1 MNVSKVAEHGYLN
14 HTSHHSG
21 RFEKATINVQDN
33 NLQNVATFFDNS
45 ATKLTISPKAQ
56 ALNETEPPIS
66 VDEKIRKY
74 MDRDSLVHTWLREIQ
89 AEAYKNGTSMK
100 AACRKYGREIAEDL
114 VDKKLDNPSEE
125 TLKKRDAIKRAR
137 GDYEISEETFNRF
150 FEGITR
156 YMAGQSYKD
165 AFNLN
170 EQDSDYKYYE
180 AVHRN
185 DDYLSDWLS
194 ETDNSW
200 GLEGP
205 PRGAG
210 TWSVRYECRVYA
222 LEKFKPD
229 EEDFPKE
236 KSNDEAAPQDKKEI
250 FKEFAEQIIASNH
263 KKKNKTSYAD
273 FFEKM
278 NHARNA
284 IKNPKIKKEEDSE
297 IKNEDSDAS

>member
-1 MNVSKVAEHGYLN
+1 MNVSRVAGHGFSN
-14 HTSHHSG
+14 HALHNSG
-21 RFEKATINVQDN
+21 RFENATINVQDN
-33 NLQNVATFFDNS
+33 NLQNVATLFDDS
-45 ATKLTISPKAQ
+45 ATKLTISPEME
-56 ALNETEPPIS
+56 ALKKHKDS
-66 VDEKIRKY
+66 G
-74 MDRDSLVHTWLREIQ
+74 DRQHLVLQWYHEIQ
-89 AEAYKNGTSMK
+89 VEAYKNGISMK
-100 AACRKYGREIAEDL
+100 AACRKYGMEIAEDI

-137 GDYEISEETFNRF
+137 GDYEITEETFNRF

-180 AVHRN
+180 AVHKN

-194 ETDNSW
+194 ELDNWWSSLN
-200 GLEGP
+200 GGKG
-205 PRGAG
+205 PRGG
-210 TWSVRYECRVYA
+210 TLSVRYDCWVYA

-229 EEDFPKE
+229 EEDFPKI
-236 KSNDEAAPQDKKEI
+236 KNNDEATPQDKKEI
-250 FKEFAEQIIASNH
+250 FKDFAEQIIASHH
-263 KKKNKTSYAD
+263 KKKNKASYAD

-284 IKNPKIKKEEDSE
+284 IKNPKIKKEENSE

>member
-1 MNVSKVAEHGYLN
+1 MNISRVAGHGFSN
-14 HTSHHSG
+14 HALHHSG

-125 TLKKRDAIKRAR
+125 TLKKRDALKRQR
-137 GDYEISEETFNRF
+137 GDYEFSEETLNRF

-156 YMAGQSYKD
+156 YMAGESYKD

-170 EQDSDYKYYE
+170 EHSSDYVYYYRYDE
-180 AVHRN
+180 SLEDELKEI
-185 DDYLSDWLS
+185 DDWWSSPHMKDV
-194 ETDNSW
+194 
-200 GLEGP
+200 
-205 PRGAG
+205 RGG
-210 TWSVRYECRVYA
+210 IFSYRYEDWIY
-222 LEKFKPD
+222 EQDKIKPD
-229 EEDFPKE
+229 EEDFPKDN
-236 KSNDEAAPQDKKEI
+236 SDNNVAPQDKNEI
-250 FKEFAEQIIASNH
+250 FKDFAEQIIASH
-263 KKKNKTSYAD
+263 HRKKNKTSYAD

>member
-45 ATKLTISPKAQ
+45 ATKLTISPEAEAQ
-56 ALNETEPPIS
+56 KIR
-66 VDEKIRKY
+66 DEKLKDY
-74 MDRDSLVHTWLREIQ
+74 MDRDALVFTWLREIQ

-125 TLKKRDAIKRAR
+125 TLKKRDALKRQR
-137 GDYEISEETFNRF
+137 GDYEFSEETLNRF

-156 YMAGQSYKD
+156 YMAGESYKD

-170 EQDSDYKYYE
+170 EHSSDYVYYYRYDE
-180 AVHRN
+180 SLEDELKEI
-185 DDYLSDWLS
+185 DDWWSSPHMKDV
-194 ETDNSW
+194 
-200 GLEGP
+200 
-205 PRGAG
+205 RGG
-210 TWSVRYECRVYA
+210 IFSYRYEDWIY
-222 LEKFKPD
+222 EQDKIKPD
-229 EEDFPKE
+229 EEDFPKDNSD
-236 KSNDEAAPQDKKEI
+236 KNAAPQDKNEI
-250 FKEFAEQIIASNH
+250 FKDFAEQVIASHH

-278 NHARNA
+278 NHIQNA
-284 IKNPKIKKEEDSE
+284 IKNPKIK
-297 IKNEDSDAS
+297 NEDSGAS

>member
-1 MNVSKVAEHGYLN
+1 MNVSRVSGHGFSN
-14 HTSHHSG
+14 HALHHSG
-21 RFEKATINVQDN
+21 RFENATINVQDN
-33 NLQNVATFFDNS
+33 NLQNVATLFDDS
-45 ATKLTISPKAQ
+45 ATKVNISPEAQ
-56 ALNETEPPIS
+56 AINEIKKKDS
-66 VDEKIRKY
+66 G
-74 MDRDSLVHTWLREIQ
+74 DRQHLVRLWYFEIQ
-89 AEAYKNGTSMK
+89 AEAYKNGISMK

-229 EEDFPKE
+229 EEDFPKI
-236 KSNDEAAPQDKKEI
+236 KNNDEAAPQDKKEI
-250 FKEFAEQIIASNH
+250 FKDFAEQIIASHH

-278 NHARNA
+278 NHIQNA

-297 IKNEDSDAS
+297 IKNEDSEAS